1 MAIDMTEIKELIEK
15 VVKKL
20 DEKNITLEKFSAEPV
35 KILEDILGMDLP
47 DDKLN
52 AIIDGV
58 KVKLGADKAKNV
70 LGALGGL
77 FGKK

>member
-1 MAIDMTEIKELIEK
+1 MAVDIKELIEK
-15 VVKKL
+15 VVDKL
-20 DEKNITLEKFSAEPV
+20 EEKGITLEKFTENPV
-35 KILEDILGMDLP
+35 KILEDILGVDLP
-47 DDKLN
+47 DDKID

-58 KVKLGADKAKNV
+58 KLKLGADKAKDV

>member
-1 MAIDMTEIKELIEK
+1 MAVDIKELIEK
-15 VVKKL
+15 VVDKL
-20 DEKNITLEKFSAEPV
+20 EEKGLTLEKFTENPV
-35 KILEDILGMDLP
+35 KILEDILGVDLP
-47 DDKLN
+47 DDKID

-58 KVKLGADKAKNV
+58 KLKLGADKAKDV

>member
-1 MAIDMTEIKELIEK
+1 MAVDIKELIEK
-15 VVKKL
+15 VVDKL
-20 DEKNITLEKFSAEPV
+20 EEKGITLEKFTENPV
-35 KILEDILGMDLP
+35 KILEDILGVDLP
-47 DDKLN
+47 DDKID

-58 KVKLGADKAKNV
+58 KLKLGADKAKNV

>member
-1 MAIDMTEIKELIEK
+1 MAVDIKELIEK
-15 VVKKL
+15 VVAKL
-20 DEKNITLEKFSAEPV
+20 EEKGITLEKFTENPV
-35 KILEDILGMDLP
+35 KILEDILGVDLP
-47 DDKLN
+47 DDKID

-58 KVKLGADKAKNV
+58 KLKLGADKAKDV

>member
-1 MAIDMTEIKELIEK
+1 MATDVKALIEK
-15 VVKKL
+15 VMDKL
-20 DEKNITLEKFSAEPV
+20 EEKGINLEKFTEDPV
-35 KILEDILGMDLP
+35 KILEDILGVDLP
-47 DDKLN
+47 DEKID

-58 KVKLGADKAKNV
+58 KLKLGADKAKDV